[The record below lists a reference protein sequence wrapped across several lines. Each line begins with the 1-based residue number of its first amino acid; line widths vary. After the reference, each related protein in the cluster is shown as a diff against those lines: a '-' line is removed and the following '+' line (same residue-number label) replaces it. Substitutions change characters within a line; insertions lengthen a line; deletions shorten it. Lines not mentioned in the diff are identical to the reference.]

1 MNPAQT
7 IKYQCSLCGGVHDK
21 EYQAEDCCT
30 PEAEE
35 VTMWECAD
43 CGEVYDD
50 REHAH
55 LCCWDEELELVPLQ
69 PTPQE
74 LEAAGQQRLA
84 L

>member
-1 MNPAQT
+1 MNPKAVTKFQCQT
-7 IKYQCSLCGGVHDK
+7 CGELHK
-21 EYQAEDCCT
+21 HRLEAEDCCP
-30 PEAEE
+30 PEAEQ
-35 VTMWECAD
+35 VTMWECAE
-43 CGEVYDD
+43 CGETYDD

-55 LCCWDEELELVPLQ
+55 LCCWDEESELEPIP

>member
-1 MNPAQT
+1 MNPKSVT
-7 IKYQCSLCGGVHDK
+7 KYQCPTCCERHDK
-21 EYQAEDCCT
+21 EYQAEDCCK

-35 VTMWECAD
+35 VTMWACAECGDAH
-43 CGEVYDD
+43 DD

-55 LCCWDEELELVPLQ
+55 LCCWDEASDLEPLL

-74 LEAAGQQRLA
+74 LEAAGQQRLP